1 MWRGLTRRSGR
12 LLAIGG
18 LVLIAATVAAESYVP
33 QRVYAG
39 ARKQFA
45 DFEVMTADV
54 SRADIV
60 FIGEQHDDPNTHRLE
75 LALLEGLARRRGEVV
90 LSLEMFERDVQE
102 PLAHFLMGHVEE
114 ADFLRE
120 ARPWLRYATDY
131 KPLVDFAMSK
141 NWPIVAS
148 NVPRSIAAE
157 VSAGGLD
164 VLKAK
169 SEADRAMFAR
179 EWRCPETGAYFRRFK
194 EAMVT
199 HEEAPAATP
208 SRAVAPALLV
218 ERYFAAQCLKDE
230 TMAESI
236 AQAYTAG
243 AIGGKRPLVVHIN
256 GAFHS
261 DFGDGAVER
270 TRRRLPTRRVA
281 VLTFEAVRDL
291 DRVVP
296 DDETKKRADYVVYTL
311 ASPAPATAVA
321 PAAGR

>member
-1 MWRGLTRRSGR
+1 
-12 LLAIGG
+12 
-18 LVLIAATVAAESYVP
+18 
-33 QRVYAG
+33 
-39 ARKQFA
+39 
-45 DFEVMTADV
+45 
-54 SRADIV
+54 
-60 FIGEQHDDPNTHRLE
+60 
-75 LALLEGLARRRGEVV
+75 
-90 LSLEMFERDVQE
+90 
-102 PLAHFLMGHVEE
+102 
-114 ADFLRE
+114 
-120 ARPWLRYATDY
+120 
-131 KPLVDFAMSK
+131 
-141 NWPIVAS
+141 
-148 NVPRSIAAE
+148 
-157 VSAGGLD
+157 
-164 VLKAK
+164 
-169 SEADRAMFAR
+169 
-179 EWRCPETGAYFRRFK
+179 
-194 EAMVT
+194 MVT